1 MKAVSLLSF
10 SCSPV
15 SNVQLTNMSVG
26 YNGGRSVEISGS
38 NNTVS
43 NLAVA
48 YNGCGGIAM
57 SGGDQV
63 GGRLYMVYT
72 SEPYYAMAGSYS
84 SLPNLTVIELL

>member
-1 MKAVSLLSF
+1 MKEMSLLSF

-63 GGRLYMVYT
+63 GGRLYMVYK
-72 SEPYYAMAGSYS
+72 SELQAGSCSSYS
-84 SLPNLTVIELL
+84 SLPNLAIL